1 MRHLSR
7 IVATFVFIVGASL
20 ATNAA
25 ATVVIK
31 MATLA
36 PPGSTWMNII
46 DDWSNEV
53 SEQTNGAVKIKMYP
67 NGVAGDEPDVLRKI
81 RYGQLQGGLFS
92 GYGIG
97 RFYSPARVLEIPF
110 MYESLGEVDY
120 VRDALMPEIEQ
131 GYRDNGFELIG
142 WMEVGFVRFFSKNR
156 FTSLDE
162 LRQQRVWL
170 WQGDP
175 LASAFF
181 SSTGISPIPLSII
194 DVYTSLST
202 GLIDTVYTTPL
213 ASLALQWFNKTR
225 YISKI
230 QMVNAIGSIVV
241 DRRVF
246 AKLTPEHQA
255 ILRAT
260 GAVAGQ
266 RLVDETRR
274 DNEISMTVLLE
285 KGHELVL
292 DWDDID
298 LDELEELRATA
309 VAELVESGYIPE
321 DILRRALNLIEEY
334 RENQPDDDASVSTA
348 LPH

>member
-1 MRHLSR
+1 
-7 IVATFVFIVGASL
+7 
-20 ATNAA
+20 
-25 ATVVIK
+25 
-31 MATLA
+31 
-36 PPGSTWMNII
+36 
-46 DDWSNEV
+46 
-53 SEQTNGAVKIKMYP
+53 
-67 NGVAGDEPDVLRKI
+67 VAGDEPDVLRKI

-274 DNEISMTVLLE
+274 DNETSMTVLLE

>member
-1 MRHLSR
+1 
-7 IVATFVFIVGASL
+7 
-20 ATNAA
+20 
-25 ATVVIK
+25 
-31 MATLA
+31 
-36 PPGSTWMNII
+36 MNII

-274 DNEISMTVLLE
+274 DNETSMTVLLE